1 MTIARAILKDAPIV
15 VLDEATAYADPENE
29 ALVERAVGRLIEGK
43 TLVVIA
49 HRLFTIR
56 NAQQILVVDGGRVVG
71 HGTHEELLAGNE
83 LYGRMWSQHM
93 STIEVA

>member
-1 MTIARAILKDAPIV
+1 
-15 VLDEATAYADPENE
+15 ATAYADPENE

-56 NAQQILVVDGGRVVG
+56 NAQQILVVDGGRVVA

-83 LYGRMWSQHM
+83 LYGHMWSQHM